1 MSELPPLIE
10 PQQLEPLLGRDN
22 LLVVDL
28 SKGTTHQQL
37 HIPGA
42 VFLEYERIIVNRKPA
57 YGLVPPL
64 ETLEQVLSES
74 GIGNR
79 THVVAYDDEGGGKA
93 CRLLW
98 TLDTLGH
105 TSHSLLNGGLHAW
118 ANERFPMEQKLNP
131 PTPARFSGQTDTTRI
146 ADARYI
152 LEHLDNPRVCLLDAR
167 SPQEYS
173 GAKRFA
179 ERAGHIPGAVNME
192 WLWAMDRER
201 NLRLRPEAQLRN
213 ELEALGI
220 TPDREVITYCQTHHR
235 SSFTYFL
242 LKLLGYPQVRGYPGS
257 WSDWGNRSDTPVAC

>member
-42 VFLEYERIIVNRKPA
+42 VFLEYERIIANRKPA
-57 YGLVPPL
+57 YGLLPPL
-64 ETLEQVLSES
+64 ETLEQVLSET

-105 TSHSLLNGGLHAW
+105 AS
-118 ANERFPMEQKLNP
+118 
-131 PTPARFSGQTDTTRI
+131 
-146 ADARYI
+146 
-152 LEHLDNPRVCLLDAR
+152 
-167 SPQEYS
+167 
-173 GAKRFA
+173 
-179 ERAGHIPGAVNME
+179 
-192 WLWAMDRER
+192 
-201 NLRLRPEAQLRN
+201 
-213 ELEALGI
+213 
-220 TPDREVITYCQTHHR
+220 
-235 SSFTYFL
+235 
-242 LKLLGYPQVRGYPGS
+242 
-257 WSDWGNRSDTPVAC
+257 